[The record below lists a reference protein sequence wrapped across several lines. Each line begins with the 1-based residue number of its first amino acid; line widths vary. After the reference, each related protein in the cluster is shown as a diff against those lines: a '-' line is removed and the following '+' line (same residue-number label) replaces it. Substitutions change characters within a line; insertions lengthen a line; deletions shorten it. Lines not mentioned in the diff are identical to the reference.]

1 MESFMRTSRR
11 GWLLGS
17 VAGLVLAGGV
27 GWGLGWSADEEIE
40 FGPHDGLDLPGVQ
53 TDRLAVGDVAPDFT
67 LMSYR
72 GDALTLSDFRG
83 EKVVLLVFYRGHW

>member
-1 MESFMRTSRR
+1 MRDSRR
-11 GWLLGS
+11 GWLLVS

-27 GWGLGWSADEEIE
+27 WWGLGRGTDGEIA
-40 FGPHDGLDLPGVQ
+40 FGPHDGFDLPGVES
-53 TDRLAVGDVAPDFT
+53 DRLAVGDVAPDFT

-72 GDALTLSDFRG
+72 GEPVTLSEFRG